1 MVWALSAFADEAGPE
16 VDQQIA
22 ALLEAG
28 IPRVDLRNVGPH
40 NISALP
46 LDLAQQAARKLA
58 QAKIKVGMFG
68 SPIGKI
74 DIADPFDIDMQKL
87 EHLGKLK
94 DVFGCSAVR
103 IFSYYNKAGRA
114 ADAWAHESLSRLKK
128 LRDRAA
134 QLGLVLYHEN
144 ERHIFG
150 DRLDENQ
157 RIAQEVRDGKSFL
170 TIFDFDNYNQSG
182 DNVWH
187 NWEVLRDRVDGIH
200 LKDSDA
206 QKQHVPVGQGTGQVK
221 KILADAVARKWQGP
235 MSLEP
240 HLVHSSAVMATGV
253 GGQANDQ
260 LKNLPPEKV
269 FQVAA
274 KAAKQIIAEVGGP
287 LG

>member
-28 IPRVDLRNVGPH
+28 IGRVDLRNVGQH

-46 LDLAQQAARKLA
+46 LDLAQQTARKLG

-74 DIADPFDIDMQKL
+74 DIADPFEIDMQKL

-114 ADAWAHESLSRLKK
+114 ADAWAQESLSRLKK

-150 DRLDENQ
+150 DRLAENL

-182 DNVWH
+182 DDVWH
-187 NWEVLRDRVDGIH
+187 NWEVLRDKVDAIH

-221 KILADAVARKWQGP
+221 KILADAVKRQWQGP

-253 GGQANDQ
+253 GGQANEQ

-274 KAAKQIIAEVGGP
+274 RAAKQIIAEVGGP
-287 LG
+287 VG